1 MRSTFRPPPPRPN
14 GFTVDPELPRWLAG
28 PGAGGRYKVLDED
41 FLVQEL
47 PEACPAGRGL
57 SWYRVRRAGMDT
69 PAVARMLAKAAGVP
83 SESVGYAGLKDREA
97 VAEQRFT
104 IERGRRL
111 RALPEGLTV
120 LASGET
126 RYPLQ
131 PGDLEGNRFRIVV
144 RGGNPAIAAQRLA
157 RLQVFPNR
165 FGPQRTANGLPALGR
180 DVLMGQGGH
189 LDPQRRRFALLAWQ
203 AEGFNRALELRG
215 DDKIDGDVVE
225 NGLRTGPLFGGRMRW
240 PRGAALAFEEGVL
253 AESGVGLDE
262 LERAAR
268 ILPGARR
275 PLFARAHDAR
285 IEPHPAGFV
294 LEVRLDSGVYATSL
308 LHELL

>member
-1 MRSTFRPPPPRPN
+1 MRSNFRAPPPRPN

-47 PEACPAGRGL
+47 PEACSPGRGL

-111 RALPEGLTV
+111 RALPEGVTV

-189 LDPQRRRFALLAWQ
+189 LDAQRRRFALLAWQ
-203 AEGFNRALELRG
+203 AEGFNRVLELRR
-215 DDKIDGDVVE
+215 DDKIEGDVVE
-225 NGLRTGPLFGGRMRW
+225 NGVRTGPLFGGRMRW

-294 LEVRLDSGVYATSL
+294 LEVRLDAGVYATSL